1 MPEQVDGEERGTS
14 RRSVLRTTG
23 ALLAGLALGA
33 GAGGT
38 AAAVG
43 APAPAPGVRG
53 SFGAPGYAWR
63 ATGPRARSG
72 ATAAGVVFALVSHD
86 GRPLPGRRVRFSL
99 SAFQTARPSIWL
111 EVSEG
116 LKSAVPHGYLDLD
129 THTDGTVVL
138 DPWLR
143 HGAVPTAAVGTR
155 PVLRAQLV
163 GAEAILASTRLDVLS
178 AP

>member
-14 RRSVLRTTG
+14 RRSVLRMTG

-33 GAGGT
+33 GG
-38 AAAVG
+38 AAQAVG

-63 ATGPRARSG
+63 ATGARARSG
-72 ATAAGVVFALVSHD
+72 ATAAGVVFTLVSHH

-99 SAFQTARPSIWL
+99 SAFRTARPSIWL
-111 EVSEG
+111 GVSQG

-129 THTDGTVVL
+129 TGTDGTLVL

-163 GAEAILASTRLDVLS
+163 GSEAILASAHLGVLS